1 RVMPWLGGAKVIL
14 TERGAEARL
23 KSGYSHTNWRALDL
37 FSSPLSLPS
46 PRLAGRGWPKTGREF
61 PEMKIRALKPLNR
74 GKTSNTE
81 RRSKRAFALLF
92 DVRCS
97 MLDVRC
103 WMFLWVHVEGRGE
116 GRFMQTPRANLVAG
130 MKRFS
135 GATLPRH
142 YELALV

>member
-1 RVMPWLGGAKVIL
+1 
-14 TERGAEARL
+14 
-23 KSGYSHTNWRALDL
+23 
-37 FSSPLSLPS
+37 
-46 PRLAGRGWPKTGREF
+46 
-61 PEMKIRALKPLNR
+61 
-74 GKTSNTE
+74 
-81 RRSKRAFALLF
+81 
-92 DVRCS
+92 